1 MFLLMEKLLN
11 LVALNYLITR
21 KRWVRIL
28 FMIKVSDIKK
38 DFPIFERQINGNKL
52 TYLDS
57 GATSQKP
64 NQVIDVMS
72 DVYKNNNANVH
83 RGTYVLS
90 SETTGKYEDVRT
102 KFQKF
107 INAYDSD
114 EIIFTKGCTEGFNL
128 LSNSICKNLNQGDEI
143 ILSEIEHHANI
154 IPWQMA
160 AEKYNLNIKFINV
173 DESFNLDID
182 HLKSLLS
189 SKTKIVS
196 IVGESNISGMLPDI
210 KEIVTIV
217 KSKSDALFILDGAQ
231 LVPHRSVDVQDLG
244 IDFLCVSGHKML
256 GPTGIG
262 VVWGR
267 KELWDSMD
275 PVYGGGDMIEEV
287 YYDKATWAPVPHK
300 FEAGTPPFVEAIGL
314 GAAVD
319 YLTNISMNEV
329 QQHSDSLREYAKNKL
344 ENIDGL
350 NIIHSLSKNAGCTFA
365 MSIEG
370 AHATDVSLMLDTYG
384 VAVRAGHHC
393 VQPFH
398 RKLNL
403 DATFRATGYIYNDEE
418 DFDILANAIEDSM
431 KMLK

>member
-1 MFLLMEKLLN
+1 
-11 LVALNYLITR
+11 
-21 KRWVRIL
+21 
-28 FMIKVSDIKK
+28 MIKVSDLKK
-38 DFPIFERQINGNKL
+38 DFPIFDREINGKRL

-64 NQVIDVMS
+64 NSVINEMTN
-72 DVYKNNNANVH
+72 VYTNMNANVH

-90 SETTGKYEDVRT
+90 SETTAKYEEVRN
-102 KFQKF
+102 KLKNL
-107 INAYDSD
+107 INAYSSD
-114 EIIFTKGCTEGFNL
+114 EIIFTKGCTEGFNFL
-128 LSNSICKNLNQGDEI
+128 ANSICKDLNSGDEI

-160 AEKYNLNIKFINV
+160 AAKYNLKINYV
-173 DESFNLDID
+173 NVSESFELDFD
-182 HLKSLLS
+182 HLESLLN
-189 SKTKIVS
+189 KNTKVVS

-210 KEIVTIV
+210 KKINTLVKEKTDAVYIV
-217 KSKSDALFILDGAQ
+217 DGAQ
-231 LVPHRSVDVQDLG
+231 LVPHRKIDVQDLG

-267 KELWDSMD
+267 KDLLENLD

-287 YYDKATWAPVPHK
+287 FYDTATWAPIPHK
-300 FEAGTPPFVEAIGL
+300 FEAGTPPYVEAIGL

-319 YLTNISMNEV
+319 YLSNLDMNSV
-329 QQHSDSLREYAKNKL
+329 QKHSDDLREYAKNKL

-350 NIIHSLSKNAGCTFA
+350 NIIHSNSKLAGCTFA
-365 MSIEG
+365 MSVDG
-370 AHATDVSLMLDTYG
+370 VHATDVSLMLDTFG

-418 DFDILANAIEDSM
+418 DFDILSNAIEESI
-431 KMLK
+431 KLLS

>member
-1 MFLLMEKLLN
+1 
-11 LVALNYLITR
+11 
-21 KRWVRIL
+21 
-28 FMIKVSDIKK
+28 MIKVSDIKK

-72 DVYKNNNANVH
+72 DVYKKNNANVP

-128 LSNSICKNLNQGDEI
+128 LSNSICKNLSQGDEI

-210 KEIVTIV
+210 KEIVAIV

>member
-1 MFLLMEKLLN
+1 
-11 LVALNYLITR
+11 
-21 KRWVRIL
+21 
-28 FMIKVSDIKK
+28 MIKVSDLKK
-38 DFPIFERQINGNKL
+38 DFPIFDREINGKRL

-64 NQVIDVMS
+64 NSVINEMTN
-72 DVYKNNNANVH
+72 VYTNMNANVH

-90 SETTGKYEDVRT
+90 SETTAKYEEVRN
-102 KFQKF
+102 KLKNL
-107 INAYDSD
+107 INAYSSD
-114 EIIFTKGCTEGFNL
+114 EIIFTKGCTEGFNFL
-128 LSNSICKNLNQGDEI
+128 ANSICKDLNSGDEI

-160 AEKYNLNIKFINV
+160 ATKYNLKINYV
-173 DESFNLDID
+173 NVSESFELDFD
-182 HLKSLLS
+182 HLESLLN
-189 SKTKIVS
+189 KNTKVVS

-210 KEIVTIV
+210 KKINTLVKEKTDAVYIV
-217 KSKSDALFILDGAQ
+217 DGAQ
-231 LVPHRSVDVQDLG
+231 LVPHRKIDVQDLG

-267 KELWDSMD
+267 KDLLENLD

-287 YYDKATWAPVPHK
+287 FYDTATWAPIPHK
-300 FEAGTPPFVEAIGL
+300 FEAGTPPYVEAIGL

-319 YLTNISMNEV
+319 YLSNLDMNSV
-329 QQHSDSLREYAKNKL
+329 QKHSDDLREYAKNKL

-350 NIIHSLSKNAGCTFA
+350 NIIHTNSKLAGCTFA
-365 MSIEG
+365 MSVDG
-370 AHATDVSLMLDTYG
+370 VHATDISLMLDTFG

-403 DATFRATGYIYNDEE
+403 DATFRATGYVYNDEE
-418 DFDILANAIEDSM
+418 DFDILSNAIEESI
-431 KMLK
+431 KLLT

>member
-1 MFLLMEKLLN
+1 
-11 LVALNYLITR
+11 
-21 KRWVRIL
+21 
-28 FMIKVSDIKK
+28 MIKVSDLKK
-38 DFPIFERQINGNKL
+38 DFPIFDREINGKRL

-64 NQVIDVMS
+64 NSVINEMTN
-72 DVYKNNNANVH
+72 VYTNMNANVH

-90 SETTGKYEDVRT
+90 SETTAKYEEVRN
-102 KFQKF
+102 KLKNL
-107 INAYDSD
+107 INAYSSD
-114 EIIFTKGCTEGFNL
+114 EIIFTKGCTEGFNFL
-128 LSNSICKNLNQGDEI
+128 ANSICKDLNSGDEI

-160 AEKYNLNIKFINV
+160 AAKYNLKINYV
-173 DESFNLDID
+173 KVSESFELDFD
-182 HLKSLLS
+182 HLESLLN
-189 SKTKIVS
+189 KNTKVVS

-210 KEIVTIV
+210 KKINTLVKEKTDAVYIV
-217 KSKSDALFILDGAQ
+217 DGAQ
-231 LVPHRSVDVQDLG
+231 LVPHRKIDVQDLG

-267 KELWDSMD
+267 KDLLENLD

-287 YYDKATWAPVPHK
+287 FYDTATWAPIPHK
-300 FEAGTPPFVEAIGL
+300 FEAGTPPYVEAIGL

-319 YLTNISMNEV
+319 YLSNLDMNSV
-329 QQHSDSLREYAKNKL
+329 QKHSDDLREYAKNKL

-350 NIIHSLSKNAGCTFA
+350 NIIHTNSKLAGCTFA
-365 MSIEG
+365 MSLDG
-370 AHATDVSLMLDTYG
+370 VHATDVSLMLDTFG

-418 DFDILANAIEDSM
+418 DFDILSNAIEESI
-431 KMLK
+431 KLLT

>member
-1 MFLLMEKLLN
+1 MDFQ
-11 LVALNYLITR
+11 
-21 KRWVRIL
+21 
-28 FMIKVSDIKK
+28 K
-38 DFPIFERQINGNKL
+38 DFPILKSNVNGKPLIYFDNA
-52 TYLDS
+52 
-57 GATSQKP
+57 ATSQKP
-64 NQVIDVMS
+64 KYVINS
-72 DVYKNNNANVH
+72 INNYYQNYNSNVH
-83 RGTYVLS
+83 RGVHELS
-90 SETTGKYEDVRT
+90 QKATNVYEGSRV
-102 KFQKF
+102 KIQKF
-107 INAYDSD
+107 IGAKSSK
-114 EIIFTKGCTEGFNL
+114 EIIFTKGTTDGINIIASSWAETQ
-128 LSNSICKNLNQGDEI
+128 LNQGDEI

-160 AEKYNLNIKFINV
+160 AEKYNLNINFINV

-267 KELWDSMD
+267 KELWDTMD

-403 DATFRATGYIYNDEE
+403 DATFRATGYIYNHEE

>member
-1 MFLLMEKLLN
+1 
-11 LVALNYLITR
+11 
-21 KRWVRIL
+21 
-28 FMIKVSDIKK
+28 MIKVSDIKK

-90 SETTGKYEDVRT
+90 SETTGKYEGVRT
-102 KFQKF
+102 KFKKF

-128 LSNSICKNLNQGDEI
+128 LSNSICKNLSQGDEI

-210 KEIVTIV
+210 KEIVAIV

-365 MSIEG
+365 MSIDG

>member
-1 MFLLMEKLLN
+1 
-11 LVALNYLITR
+11 
-21 KRWVRIL
+21 
-28 FMIKVSDIKK
+28 MIKVSDLKK
-38 DFPIFERQINGNKL
+38 DFPIFDREINGKRL

-64 NQVIDVMS
+64 NSVINEMTN
-72 DVYKNNNANVH
+72 VYTNMNANVH

-90 SETTGKYEDVRT
+90 SETTAKYEEVRN
-102 KFQKF
+102 KLKNL
-107 INAYDSD
+107 INAYSSD
-114 EIIFTKGCTEGFNL
+114 EIIFTKGCTEGFNFL
-128 LSNSICKNLNQGDEI
+128 ANSICKDLNSGDEI

-160 AEKYNLNIKFINV
+160 AAKYNLKINYV
-173 DESFNLDID
+173 NVSESFELDFD
-182 HLKSLLS
+182 HLESLLN
-189 SKTKIVS
+189 KNTKVVS

-210 KEIVTIV
+210 KKINSLVKDKTDAVYIV
-217 KSKSDALFILDGAQ
+217 DGAQ
-231 LVPHRSVDVQDLG
+231 LVPHRKIDVQDLG

-267 KELWDSMD
+267 KDLLENLD

-287 YYDKATWAPVPHK
+287 FYDTATWAPIPHK
-300 FEAGTPPFVEAIGL
+300 FEAGTPPYVEAIGL

-319 YLTNISMNEV
+319 YLSNLDMNSV
-329 QQHSDSLREYAKNKL
+329 QKHSDDLREYAKNKL

-350 NIIHSLSKNAGCTFA
+350 NIIHTNSKLAGCTFA
-365 MSIEG
+365 MSVDG
-370 AHATDVSLMLDTYG
+370 VHATDVSLMLDTFG

-418 DFDILANAIEDSM
+418 DFDILSNAIEESI
-431 KMLK
+431 KLLT

>member
-1 MFLLMEKLLN
+1 
-11 LVALNYLITR
+11 
-21 KRWVRIL
+21 
-28 FMIKVSDIKK
+28 MIKVSDLKK
-38 DFPIFERQINGNKL
+38 DFPIFDRKINGKRL

-64 NQVIDVMS
+64 NSVISEMTN
-72 DVYKNNNANVH
+72 VYTNTNANVH

-90 SETTGKYEDVRT
+90 SETTAKYEEVRN
-102 KFQKF
+102 KLKNF
-107 INAYDSD
+107 INAYSSD
-114 EIIFTKGCTEGFNL
+114 EIIFTKGCTEGFNFL
-128 LSNSICKNLNQGDEI
+128 ANSICKDLNPGDEI

-160 AEKYNLNIKFINV
+160 AEKYRLKINYVNINK
-173 DESFNLDID
+173 SFELDIEN
-182 HLKSLLS
+182 LESLLN
-189 SKTKIVS
+189 KNTKVVS

-210 KEIVTIV
+210 KKINSLIKEKTDAVYIV
-217 KSKSDALFILDGAQ
+217 DGAQ
-231 LVPHRSVDVQDLG
+231 LVPHRKIDVQDLG

-267 KELWDSMD
+267 KELLDNLD

-287 YYDKATWAPVPHK
+287 FYETATWAPIPHK
-300 FEAGTPPFVEAIGL
+300 FEAGTPPYVEAIGL

-319 YLTNISMNEV
+319 YLSNLDMNSV
-329 QQHSDSLREYAKNKL
+329 QKHSDDLRAYAKDKL

-350 NIIHSLSKNAGCTFA
+350 NIIHTNSKLAGCTFA
-365 MSIEG
+365 MSVKG
-370 AHATDVSLMLDTYG
+370 VHATDISLMLDTFG

-418 DFDILANAIEDSM
+418 DFDILSNAIEESI
-431 KMLK
+431 KLLT

>member
-1 MFLLMEKLLN
+1 
-11 LVALNYLITR
+11 
-21 KRWVRIL
+21 
-28 FMIKVSDIKK
+28 MIKVSDLKK
-38 DFPIFERQINGNKL
+38 DFPIFDREINGKRL

-64 NQVIDVMS
+64 NSVINEMTN
-72 DVYKNNNANVH
+72 VYTNMNANVH

-90 SETTGKYEDVRT
+90 SETTAKYEEVRN
-102 KFQKF
+102 KLKNL
-107 INAYDSD
+107 INAYSSD
-114 EIIFTKGCTEGFNL
+114 EIIFTKGCTEGFNFL
-128 LSNSICKNLNQGDEI
+128 ANSICKDLNSGDEI

-160 AEKYNLNIKFINV
+160 AAKYNLKINYV
-173 DESFNLDID
+173 KVSESFELDFD
-182 HLKSLLS
+182 HLESLLN
-189 SKTKIVS
+189 KNTKVVS

-210 KEIVTIV
+210 KKINTLVKEKTDAVYIV
-217 KSKSDALFILDGAQ
+217 DGAQ
-231 LVPHRSVDVQDLG
+231 LVPHRKIDVQDLG

-267 KELWDSMD
+267 KGLLENLD

-287 YYDKATWAPVPHK
+287 FYDTATWAPIPHK
-300 FEAGTPPFVEAIGL
+300 FEAGTPPYVEAIGL

-319 YLTNISMNEV
+319 YLSNLDMNSV
-329 QQHSDSLREYAKNKL
+329 QKHSDDLREYAKNKL

-350 NIIHSLSKNAGCTFA
+350 NIIHTNSKLAGCTFA
-365 MSIEG
+365 MSVDG
-370 AHATDVSLMLDTYG
+370 VHATDVSLMLDTFG

-418 DFDILANAIEDSM
+418 DFDILSNAIEESI
-431 KMLK
+431 KLLT

>member
-1 MFLLMEKLLN
+1 
-11 LVALNYLITR
+11 
-21 KRWVRIL
+21 
-28 FMIKVSDIKK
+28 MIKVTNIKK

-64 NQVIDVMS
+64 NQVIDEMS

-90 SETTGKYEDVRT
+90 SETTSKYENVRS

-128 LSNSICKNLNQGDEI
+128 LSNSLCKDFSEGDEI

-160 AEKYNLNIKFINV
+160 AEKYKLKIKYIKV
-173 DESFNLDID
+173 DENYNLDMN
-182 HLKSLLS
+182 HLEELLS

-196 IVGESNISGMLPDI
+196 IVGESNMSGMLPNI
-210 KEIVTIV
+210 KEIVSSV
-217 KSKSDALFILDGAQ
+217 KLKSDAIFILDGAQ
-231 LVPHRSVDVQDLG
+231 LVPHRVVDVQDLG

-287 YYDKATWAPVPHK
+287 HYDKATWAQVPHK

-319 YLTNISMNEV
+319 YLQNISMTEV
-329 QQHSDSLREYAKNKL
+329 QQHSDNLREYAKNKL

-350 NIIHSLSKNAGCTFA
+350 NIVHSLSKNAGCTFS
-365 MSIEG
+365 MSVDG
-370 AHATDVSLMLDTYG
+370 AHATDISLMLDTYG

-403 DATFRATGYIYNDEE
+403 DATFRATGYIYNSEE
-418 DFDILANAIEDSM
+418 DFDTLANAIEDS
-431 KMLK
+431 LKILK

>member
-1 MFLLMEKLLN
+1 
-11 LVALNYLITR
+11 
-21 KRWVRIL
+21 
-28 FMIKVSDIKK
+28 MIKVSDLKK
-38 DFPIFERQINGNKL
+38 DFPIFDREINGKRL

-64 NQVIDVMS
+64 NSVINEMTN
-72 DVYKNNNANVH
+72 VYTNMNANVH

-90 SETTGKYEDVRT
+90 SETTANYEEVRN
-102 KFQKF
+102 KLKNF
-107 INAYDSD
+107 INAYSSD
-114 EIIFTKGCTEGFNL
+114 EIIFTKGCTEGFNFL
-128 LSNSICKNLNQGDEI
+128 ANSICKDLNSGDEI

-160 AEKYNLNIKFINV
+160 AAKYNLKINYV
-173 DESFNLDID
+173 NVSESFELDFD
-182 HLKSLLS
+182 HLESLLNEN
-189 SKTKIVS
+189 TKVVS

-210 KEIVTIV
+210 KKINTLVKEKTDAVYIV
-217 KSKSDALFILDGAQ
+217 DGAQ
-231 LVPHRSVDVQDLG
+231 LVPHRKIDVQDLG

-267 KELWDSMD
+267 KELLESLD

-287 YYDKATWAPVPHK
+287 FYDTATWAPIPHK
-300 FEAGTPPFVEAIGL
+300 FEAGTPPYVEAIGL

-319 YLTNISMNEV
+319 YLSNLDMNSV
-329 QQHSDSLREYAKNKL
+329 QKHSDDLREYAKNKL

-350 NIIHSLSKNAGCTFA
+350 NIIHTNSKLAGCTFA
-365 MSIEG
+365 MSVDGI
-370 AHATDVSLMLDTYG
+370 HATDVSLMLDTFG

-403 DATFRATGYIYNDEE
+403 DATFRATGYIYNDEK
-418 DFDILANAIEDSM
+418 DFDILSNAIEESI
-431 KMLK
+431 KLLA

>member
-1 MFLLMEKLLN
+1 
-11 LVALNYLITR
+11 
-21 KRWVRIL
+21 
-28 FMIKVSDIKK
+28 MIKVTDIKK
-38 DFPIFERQINGNKL
+38 DFPIFKRQINGNKL

-64 NQVIDVMS
+64 IQVIDEMS

-90 SETTGKYEDVRT
+90 SETTSKYENVRS

-128 LSNSICKNLNQGDEI
+128 LSNSLCKDFSEGDEI

-160 AEKYNLNIKFINV
+160 AEKYKLKIKYIKV
-173 DESFNLDID
+173 DENYNLDMN
-182 HLKSLLS
+182 HLEELLS
-189 SKTKIVS
+189 SRTKIVS
-196 IVGESNISGMLPDI
+196 IVGESNMSGMLPNI
-210 KEIVTIV
+210 KEIVSSV
-217 KSKSDALFILDGAQ
+217 KLKSDAIFILDGAQ
-231 LVPHRSVDVQDLG
+231 LVPHRVVDVQDLG

-287 YYDKATWAPVPHK
+287 HYDKATWAQVPHK

-319 YLTNISMNEV
+319 YLQNISMTEV
-329 QQHSDSLREYAKNKL
+329 QQHSDNLREYAKNKL

-350 NIIHSLSKNAGCTFA
+350 NIVHSLSKNAGCTFS
-365 MSIEG
+365 MSVDG
-370 AHATDVSLMLDTYG
+370 AHATDISLMLDTYG

-403 DATFRATGYIYNDEE
+403 DATFRATGYIYNSEE
-418 DFDILANAIEDSM
+418 DFDTLANAIEDS
-431 KMLK
+431 LKILK

>member
-1 MFLLMEKLLN
+1 
-11 LVALNYLITR
+11 
-21 KRWVRIL
+21 
-28 FMIKVSDIKK
+28 MIKVSDIKK

-182 HLKSLLS
+182 HLKNLLS

-210 KEIVTIV
+210 KEIVAIV

>member
-1 MFLLMEKLLN
+1 
-11 LVALNYLITR
+11 
-21 KRWVRIL
+21 
-28 FMIKVSDIKK
+28 MIKVSDLKK
-38 DFPIFERQINGNKL
+38 DFPIFEREVNGKRL

-64 NQVIDVMS
+64 NSVINEMTN
-72 DVYKNNNANVH
+72 VYTNINANVH

-90 SETTGKYEDVRT
+90 SETTAKYEEVRN
-102 KFQKF
+102 KLKNF
-107 INAYDSD
+107 INANSSD
-114 EIIFTKGCTEGFNL
+114 EIIFTKGCTEGFNFL
-128 LSNSICKNLNQGDEI
+128 ANSICKDLNSGDEI

-160 AEKYNLNIKFINV
+160 AAKYNLKINYV
-173 DESFNLDID
+173 NVSESFELDFD
-182 HLKSLLS
+182 HLESLLN
-189 SKTKIVS
+189 KNTKVVS

-210 KEIVTIV
+210 KKINTLVKDKTDAIYIV
-217 KSKSDALFILDGAQ
+217 DGAQ
-231 LVPHRSVDVQDLG
+231 LVPHRKIDVQDLG

-267 KELWDSMD
+267 KELLENLD

-287 YYDKATWAPVPHK
+287 FYDTATWAPIPHK
-300 FEAGTPPFVEAIGL
+300 FEAGTPPYVEAIGL

-319 YLTNISMNEV
+319 YLSNLDMNSV
-329 QQHSDSLREYAKNKL
+329 QKHSDDLREYAKNKL

-350 NIIHSLSKNAGCTFA
+350 NIIHTNSKLAGCTFA
-365 MSIEG
+365 MSVDG
-370 AHATDVSLMLDTYG
+370 VHATDVSLMLDTFG

-418 DFDILANAIEDSM
+418 DFDILSNAIEESI
-431 KMLK
+431 KLLT

>member
-1 MFLLMEKLLN
+1 
-11 LVALNYLITR
+11 
-21 KRWVRIL
+21 
-28 FMIKVSDIKK
+28 MIKVSDLKK
-38 DFPIFERQINGNKL
+38 DFPIFDRKINGKRL

-64 NQVIDVMS
+64 NSVISEMTN
-72 DVYKNNNANVH
+72 VYTNTNANVH

-90 SETTGKYEDVRT
+90 SETTAKYEEVRN
-102 KFQKF
+102 KLKNF
-107 INAYDSD
+107 INAYSSD
-114 EIIFTKGCTEGFNL
+114 EIIFTKGCTEGFNFL
-128 LSNSICKNLNQGDEI
+128 ANSICKDLNPGDEI

-160 AEKYNLNIKFINV
+160 AEKYRLKINYVNINK
-173 DESFNLDID
+173 SFELDIEN
-182 HLKSLLS
+182 LESLLN
-189 SKTKIVS
+189 KNTKVVS

-210 KEIVTIV
+210 KKINSLIKEKTDAVYIV
-217 KSKSDALFILDGAQ
+217 DGAQ
-231 LVPHRSVDVQDLG
+231 LVPHRKIDVQDLG

-267 KELWDSMD
+267 KELLENLD

-287 YYDKATWAPVPHK
+287 FYDTATWAPIPHK
-300 FEAGTPPFVEAIGL
+300 FEAGTPPYVEAIGL

-319 YLTNISMNEV
+319 YLSNLDMNNV
-329 QQHSDSLREYAKNKL
+329 QKHSDDLREYAKNKL
-344 ENIDGL
+344 GNIDGL
-350 NIIHSLSKNAGCTFA
+350 NIIHTNSRLAGCTFA
-365 MSIEG
+365 MSVDG
-370 AHATDVSLMLDTYG
+370 VHATDVSLMLDTFG

-403 DATFRATGYIYNDEE
+403 CLLYTSPSPRDLSTSRMPSSA
-418 DFDILANAIEDSM
+418 
-431 KMLK
+431 